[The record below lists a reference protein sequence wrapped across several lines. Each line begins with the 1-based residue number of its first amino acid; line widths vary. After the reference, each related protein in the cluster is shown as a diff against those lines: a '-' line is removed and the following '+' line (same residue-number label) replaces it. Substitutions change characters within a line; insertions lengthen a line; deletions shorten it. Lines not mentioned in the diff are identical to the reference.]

1 MSSNKPKFSKRLL
14 FPKFWLT
21 WFWFALWRL
30 LLFLPYPALVSIGSG
45 LGLLLHTLPT
55 RRKKIALTNIQM
67 CFTDLDEAQ
76 QKALLRANFISM
88 GIALMETGMSWW
100 WPKKRLQPLIE
111 YRGLEHLYA
120 LEGKPVIVLGIHHTT
135 LEISAAALSSKTQVD
150 GMYRAHKNAV
160 YDYIQSRGRL
170 NHGIEGCTVI
180 ERNDVRGAIKG
191 LKADRNLWYLPD
203 HDYGLKQGLFAPLFG
218 VQAATLYT
226 TARLADK
233 TNAQVLPVSCVRL
246 SGTKG
251 YEFTVY
257 PPLENFPVGDDLADA
272 TTVNRK
278 IEEMI
283 TLKPEQ
289 YLWAHRRF
297 KNRPEGEKDVY
308 NFSKA
313 S

>member
-14 FPKFWLT
+14 YPKFWLT

-45 LGLLLHTLPT
+45 LGLLLHKLPT
-55 RRKKIALTNIQM
+55 RRKKIALTNIQI
-67 CFTDLDEAQ
+67 CFADLDEKQ

-100 WPKKRLQPLIE
+100 WPKKRLQPLIQ
-111 YRGLEHLYA
+111 YHGLEHLNA

-150 GMYRAHKNAV
+150 GMYRAHNNAV

-191 LKADRNLWYLPD
+191 LKADRKLWYLPD

-233 TNAQVLPVSCVRL
+233 TNARVLPVSCVRL

-297 KNRPEGEKDVY
+297 KNRPEGEEDVY
-308 NFSKA
+308 NFYKA